1 MRFSY
6 VGSDLV
12 DAYSWSGAAILP
24 VGQLADIYFASG
36 GAEPGTPQFRID
48 AIDGLGFMTSATGRW
63 WTCARGAN
71 GFYSGSCTEFQNNDF
86 GTGSWS
92 LAATVPEP
100 ASMALMA
107 LGALAVGA
115 AVRRRPAA

>member
-1 MRFSY
+1 VRFSY

-12 DAYSWSGAAILP
+12 DAYSWSGAALLP
-24 VGQLADIYFASG
+24 VDQLANICFASG
-36 GAEPGTPQFRID
+36 GVEPGTPPFRTD

-107 LGALAVGA
+107 LGALVVGA
-115 AVRRRPAA
+115 AVRRRTAA